1 MPKGFYVLIFSQ
13 FLSALADNALLLLA
27 IALLQMQGY
36 APFWIPL
43 LKLIFTL
50 SYVVFGPWVGAI
62 ADTWSKHKILMQANT
77 LKWIACLGLLAGM
90 NPIAAYAITGLGAA
104 LYSPAKYGWI
114 TEMVVP
120 DKLLKANA
128 WMEVTTVCAIL
139 FGVMMGGWLVSESWL
154 QLTWVQQFS
163 NVLSVDTALSV
174 SLLVIC
180 TMYGISAFFTYFVP
194 PSNKHYVKTIWKVA
208 TVWQHFCQDQAKLW
222 RDSLG
227 FISLSVT
234 TLFWGV
240 SACMQLL
247 VLAWAQNILQ
257 LNLSQ
262 AAYLQASTAIGVI
275 LGAMA
280 AGRWVKLQHAT
291 AVLGVGV
298 AMGLVLPLM
307 VLITQWPT
315 ALGLTLVMGGF
326 GGFLVVPMNA
336 LLQSRGAQLLS
347 AGRSISVQNTC
358 ENSSILLMLG
368 LYSFLTFIGCSLSVI
383 VVGMA
388 SCVAVGMALLIF
400 QSLKY
405 KSNATL
411 SGT

>member
-1 MPKGFYVLIFSQ
+1 MPKGFFALILSQ

-27 IALLQMQGY
+27 IALLQLQGY

-43 LKLIFTL
+43 LKLLFTL

-77 LKWIACLGLLAGM
+77 LKGVACLGLLAGV
-90 NPIAAYAITGLGAA
+90 NPVAAYAITGLGAA

-114 TEMVVP
+114 TEMVGP

-128 WMEVTTVCAIL
+128 WIEVTTVCAAL

-163 NVLSVDTALSV
+163 SVLSVDTALSV
-174 SLLVIC
+174 SLLMIC

-194 PSNKHYVKTIWKVA
+194 PSNKHYAKTIW
-208 TVWQHFCQDQAKLW
+208 TVPTIWQHFCQDQEKLW
-222 RDSLG
+222 RDHLG

-247 VLAWAQNILQ
+247 VLAWAQTMLQ

-262 AAYLQASTAIGVI
+262 AAYLQASTAMGVI
-275 LGAMA
+275 IGAMS

-307 VLITQWPT
+307 VLITQWPA
-315 ALGLTLVMGGF
+315 ALGLTLVMGGL

-358 ENSSILLMLG
+358 ENSSILVMLG
-368 LYSFLTFIGCSLSVI
+368 LYSFLTFIGCSLSV
-383 VVGMA
+383 VVIGMA
-388 SCVAVGMALLIF
+388 SCVAIGMSLLIF

-405 KSNATL
+405 KANATL

>member
-1 MPKGFYVLIFSQ
+1 MPKGFYALIFSQ
-13 FLSALADNALLLLA
+13 FVSALADNALLLLA
-27 IALLQMQGY
+27 IALLQLQGY

-43 LKLIFTL
+43 LKLLFTL

-62 ADTWSKHKILMQANT
+62 ADTWPKHKILIQANT
-77 LKWIACLGLLAGM
+77 LKWVACIGLFAGA
-90 NPIAAYAITGLGAA
+90 NPIAAYALTGLGAA

-114 TEMVVP
+114 TEMVDP

-128 WMEVTTVCAIL
+128 WLEVTTVCAAL
-139 FGVMMGGWLVSESWL
+139 FGVMLGGWLVSQTWL
-154 QLTWVQQFS
+154 HLSWVQHLTDMLPV
-163 NVLSVDTALSV
+163 NTALPV

-180 TMYGISAFFTYFVP
+180 AMYGVSALVTYFVP
-194 PSNKHYVKTIWKVA
+194 QSNKCYAKTPWKIKNI
-208 TVWQHFCQDQAKLW
+208 WQHFYQDQAKLW
-222 RDSLG
+222 RDPLG

-234 TLFWGV
+234 TLIWGV

-262 AAYLQASTAIGVI
+262 AAYLQATTAVGVI
-275 LGAMA
+275 IGAIS
-280 AGRWVKLQHAT
+280 AGRWVTLKHAT

-307 VLITQWPT
+307 LLTTHWPT
-315 ALGLTLVMGGF
+315 AVVLTLVMGGL

-336 LLQSRGAQLLS
+336 LLQSRGALLLS

-368 LYSFLTFIGCSLSVI
+368 LYSFLTFIGCSLSVLVI
-383 VVGMA
+383 GMA
-388 SCVAVGMALLIF
+388 TCVATGMLLLMI
-400 QSLKY
+400 QSVRHKANRNLI
-405 KSNATL
+405 ST
-411 SGT
+411 

>member
-1 MPKGFYVLIFSQ
+1 M
-13 FLSALADNALLLLA
+13 LS
-27 IALLQMQGY
+27 I
-36 APFWIPL
+36 
-43 LKLIFTL
+43 
-50 SYVVFGPWVGAI
+50 
-62 ADTWSKHKILMQANT
+62 
-77 LKWIACLGLLAGM
+77 
-90 NPIAAYAITGLGAA
+90 
-104 LYSPAKYGWI
+104 
-114 TEMVVP
+114 
-120 DKLLKANA
+120 
-128 WMEVTTVCAIL
+128 
-139 FGVMMGGWLVSESWL
+139 
-154 QLTWVQQFS
+154 
-163 NVLSVDTALSV
+163 DTALCV
-174 SLLVIC
+174 SLLVIF
-180 TMYGISAFFTYFVP
+180 TTYGISACFTYFIP
-194 PSNKHYVKTIWKVA
+194 SSNKHYVKTIWKVA
-208 TVWQHFCQDQAKLW
+208 TDWQHFCQDQTKLW

-275 LGAMA
+275 IGAMS

-307 VLITQWPT
+307 VLITQWPA
-315 ALGLTLVMGGF
+315 ALGLTLFMGGL
-326 GGFLVVPMNA
+326 GGVLVVPMNA

-368 LYSFLTFIGCSLSVI
+368 LYSFLTFIGCNLSV
-383 VVGMA
+383 VVIGMA
-388 SCVAVGMALLIF
+388 SCVAIGMSLLIF

-405 KSNATL
+405 KANATL